1 VVAGAVWRRA
11 AIRKWVGTHDPVAVW
26 RQAVIGNHRDRA

>member
-11 AIRKWVGTHDPVAVW
+11 AIRKWVGTHDPVAAG
-26 RQAVIGNHRDRA
+26 RQAVTGGRRDRV